1 MVEGLKGDALGF
13 RGLKGDAPLIKV
25 RELFTSLSQP
35 SPWVQERVELQIGLD
50 NLRQQLRGMQAR
62 FKL

>member
-1 MVEGLKGDALGF
+1 MIEGLKGDALGLW
-13 RGLKGDAPLIKV
+13 GLKGDAPLIKV

-35 SPWVQERVELQIGLD
+35 PPWVQERVELQIGLD